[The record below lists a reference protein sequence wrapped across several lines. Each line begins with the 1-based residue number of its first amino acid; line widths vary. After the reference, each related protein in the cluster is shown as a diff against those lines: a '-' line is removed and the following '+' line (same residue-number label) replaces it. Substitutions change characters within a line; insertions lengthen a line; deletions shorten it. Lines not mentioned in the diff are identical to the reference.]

1 MRKKDDPGGSIQS
14 AAERDDRDLSEAE
27 RERKQWTEM
36 KRWKEFRFEYL
47 RTAAVFLLLCAMA
60 CTLIWALPAQVHADY
75 TEPYMKR
82 MEELGL
88 LQGDADGDLR
98 PGDPITRAEFVTI
111 INRAFGYRSAGGH
124 PFRDVPGTAW
134 YAEDVD
140 IGYTEGYITGTS
152 PTAFSPNLSITRE
165 EAAFILAKNLM
176 MEPAVGENT
185 SFADGRSIST
195 WSRGMV
201 SAAAENNLISGYPD
215 GTFRPQ
221 KSITR
226 GEAAVI
232 LLNAVGTPV
241 SRPGTTTLGDVWG
254 NVTITSS
261 GVTLKD
267 TVVAG
272 NLYVTAGVELG
283 DVVLENVKVL
293 GEIVVSG
300 GGVSEAGEDSVILR
314 NVDAP
319 KLVVDNIKNQQVSLR
334 VEGDGLIQQASVR
347 TDAFLADNTP
357 AGHGIGEIELNGE
370 NGLELKLAG
379 NIKNVVNRTP
389 ESALSISS
397 GRVDT
402 ITVDEKAVDS
412 TLEIS
417 SGAEADH
424 VNLDVG
430 TTVTGDGDIGDLVVN
445 APGSN
450 VSMLPDQIVI
460 RPGDTANIDGENMDS
475 EAAAESSADPRLLS
489 GYPKITDLAP
499 SSATA
504 QFSGNKRG
512 TVYWAVT
519 SVTDGSVGTDELID
533 PPSYTTK
540 IVANGSAALSGAGE
554 RSTAKISKLV
564 SDGSYYLSAVL
575 VDARGDQSPL
585 KVLSF
590 TTPDNTV
597 PGFADG
603 YPYMSKV
610 TNVSAQVTVMAT
622 KSCRLYWA
630 LLPKGAQ
637 APTAQDFKANA
648 VTGNLGYGSR
658 DVTKNTAYS
667 FDVNNVALEELESY
681 DLYLWLTD
689 VEGGQ
694 SSRVEKLSF
703 TTVDRTPPKFNTN
716 ATVNKVER
724 TSVGLY
730 ANLNEAGTLYW
741 VVVEQGTEYPK
752 PLAGQSGPVD
762 LSSDTAKMQVS
773 AGMNALKSGKV
784 NMSQD
789 KDVSFNV
796 SGLDPEK
803 AYDLYYVAQD
813 KAGNYSA
820 RVQVITIHTLD
831 PSAPTVV
838 QEFTRYNGDES
849 GTPYPDT
856 DIRLV
861 FSEEVQDAAANVTLK
876 EYYDRVTAAKGETEK
891 EQARTAL
898 GNVLRNSIKLYVDTG
913 SGRPELVADGVDA
926 ADKTQG
932 GWVIDYRYAEITMEE
947 GKTVVIFRTADSEK
961 ESALNLQSGA
971 EYHFEIEA
979 NTISDTSDAKNIM
992 GKTKLDTFK
1001 TIFAVVNLSNP
1012 NESTLEGTITD
1023 YHDPGQEIQLMGD
1036 DKLVDISWLLAPATT
1051 ESVPDNVDWDM
1062 IIWSD
1067 TSIAFDLYRRTNLAE
1082 TPGKWERIGEEIE
1095 LTVPDGDDRRGVSLT
1110 RILQKG
1116 NNPQFQ
1122 QLNQLLEENQYEYA
1136 VHFTR
1141 VGTLG
1146 DRDTW
1151 SQRVTMGVTVVA
1163 GSTSDL
1169 GSLANGRL
1177 DSSALEEALA
1187 EGVTNIGQ
1195 PDDFALR
1202 KQFSDQ
1208 TPPIFVDNR
1217 PNFETGDSSVKMYLM
1232 LDRPGTI
1239 YYMVAP
1245 YGTVTTEGEE
1255 RDGSKKYHFSTDK
1268 TDYEAL
1274 PKNGENDP
1282 GSGGM
1287 EYPFNITAPTPLSII
1302 NAGNQANARIK
1313 HGSIQGGATE
1323 VEKIVQDLEVK
1334 TDYIAYFVIQGSSSQ
1349 VYSEVYAYRF
1359 STDDVTPAYITMRAV
1374 NPEVEFTTS
1383 QDATLYYSLFASNKL
1398 PPLFGQNL
1406 AENHLDPEYRDEV
1419 GTEITDL
1426 TLLEAIQKTING
1438 VTGESYFDRYASEET
1453 KEQVRQAITSQTSSE
1468 ALDKGSIPNMAQKEP
1483 QAHDFTNAMDPESA
1497 TAYVCL
1503 ATAQNALGGKWTF
1516 KAVDG
1521 VRIPDEDAPV
1531 LLKVTTTVTK
1541 VNDAADPVR
1550 VSGTVTLQFSETI
1563 YHIND
1568 SGNPDTL
1575 RAIIQRDVDKQKEV
1589 GFLNLVNQSQ
1599 SNLKYS
1605 KESGNTTN
1613 TITLDFWDAPVGATF
1628 SFCNTGHL
1636 ADASANSRQNDSYTL
1651 ELQPTE
1657 GIGLITGGTTYR
1669 FVVTQGNYPGN

>member
-1 MRKKDDPGGSIQS
+1 
-14 AAERDDRDLSEAE
+14 
-27 RERKQWTEM
+27 M

-932 GWVIDYRYAEITMEE
+932 GWVIDYRYAEVTMEE
-947 GKTVVIFRTADSEK
+947 GKTVVIFRTVDSEK

-1023 YHDPGQEIQLMGD
+1023 YHDPGQEIQLTGD

>member
-1 MRKKDDPGGSIQS
+1 
-14 AAERDDRDLSEAE
+14 
-27 RERKQWTEM
+27 M

-499 SSATA
+499 TSATA

-932 GWVIDYRYAEITMEE
+932 GWVIDYRYAEVTMEE

-1023 YHDPGQEIQLMGD
+1023 YHDPGQEIQLTGD

-1195 PDDFALR
+1195 PDDFTLR

-1255 RDGSKKYHFSTDK
+1255 RDGSEKYHFSTDK

-1406 AENHLDPEYRDEV
+1406 AGNHLDPEYRDKV

-1575 RAIIQRDVDKQKEV
+1575 RAIIQRDVDKQKKV

-1657 GIGLITGGTTYR
+1657 GIGLITGGTTYH

>member
-1 MRKKDDPGGSIQS
+1 
-14 AAERDDRDLSEAE
+14 
-27 RERKQWTEM
+27 M

-417 SGAEADH
+417 SGAEVDH

-499 SSATA
+499 TSATA

-932 GWVIDYRYAEITMEE
+932 GWVIDYRYAEVTMEE

-1023 YHDPGQEIQLMGD
+1023 YHDPGQEIQLTGD

-1195 PDDFALR
+1195 PDDFTLR

-1245 YGTVTTEGEE
+1245 YGTVTTEGEK

-1406 AENHLDPEYRDEV
+1406 AGNHLDPEYRDKV

-1575 RAIIQRDVDKQKEV
+1575 RAIIQCDVDKQKEV

>member
-1 MRKKDDPGGSIQS
+1 
-14 AAERDDRDLSEAE
+14 
-27 RERKQWTEM
+27 M

-417 SGAEADH
+417 SGAEVDH

-499 SSATA
+499 TSATA

-932 GWVIDYRYAEITMEE
+932 GWVIDYRYAEVTMEE
-947 GKTVVIFRTADSEK
+947 GKTVVIFRTVDSEK

-1023 YHDPGQEIQLMGD
+1023 YHDPGQEIQLTGD

-1195 PDDFALR
+1195 PDDFTLR

-1245 YGTVTTEGEE
+1245 YGTVTTEGEK

-1398 PPLFGQNL
+1398 PPLFGQKL
-1406 AENHLDPEYRDEV
+1406 AGNHLDPEYRDEV
-1419 GTEITDL
+1419 EAEITDL

-1438 VTGESYFDRYASEET
+1438 VTGESCFDRYASEET

-1568 SGNPDTL
+1568 SGDPDTL
-1575 RAIIQRDVDKQKEV
+1575 RAIIQRDVDEQKEV
-1589 GFLNLVNQSQ
+1589 GFLNLVNESQ
-1599 SNLKYS
+1599 SNLQYS
-1605 KESGNTTN
+1605 KESGNPTN

>member
-1 MRKKDDPGGSIQS
+1 
-14 AAERDDRDLSEAE
+14 
-27 RERKQWTEM
+27 M

-932 GWVIDYRYAEITMEE
+932 GWVIDYRYAEVTMEE
-947 GKTVVIFRTADSEK
+947 GKTVVIFRTVDSEK

-1023 YHDPGQEIQLMGD
+1023 YHDPGQEIQLTGD

-1195 PDDFALR
+1195 PDDFTLR

-1657 GIGLITGGTTYR
+1657 GIGLITGGTTYH

>member
-1 MRKKDDPGGSIQS
+1 
-14 AAERDDRDLSEAE
+14 
-27 RERKQWTEM
+27 M

-932 GWVIDYRYAEITMEE
+932 GWVIDYRYAEVTMEE
-947 GKTVVIFRTADSEK
+947 GKTVVIFRTVDSEK

-1023 YHDPGQEIQLMGD
+1023 YHDPGQEIQLTGD

-1195 PDDFALR
+1195 PDDFTLR

-1550 VSGTVTLQFSETI
+1550 VFGTVTLQFSETI

>member
-1 MRKKDDPGGSIQS
+1 
-14 AAERDDRDLSEAE
+14 
-27 RERKQWTEM
+27 M

-1323 VEKIVQDLEVK
+1323 VEKIVPDLEVK

>member
-1 MRKKDDPGGSIQS
+1 
-14 AAERDDRDLSEAE
+14 
-27 RERKQWTEM
+27 M

-1023 YHDPGQEIQLMGD
+1023 YHDPGQEIQLTGD

-1195 PDDFALR
+1195 PDDFTLR

-1255 RDGSKKYHFSTDK
+1255 RDGSEKYHFSTDK

-1349 VYSEVYAYRF
+1349 VYSEVYAYQF

-1568 SGNPDTL
+1568 SGDPDTL
-1575 RAIIQRDVDKQKEV
+1575 RAIIPRAVDKQKKV
-1589 GFLNLVNQSQ
+1589 GFLDLVNESQ
-1599 SNLKYS
+1599 SNLQYS

>member
-1 MRKKDDPGGSIQS
+1 
-14 AAERDDRDLSEAE
+14 
-27 RERKQWTEM
+27 M

-75 TEPYMKR
+75 TEPYMKK

-475 EAAAESSADPRLLS
+475 EAAAESSANPRLLS

-932 GWVIDYRYAEITMEE
+932 GWVIDYRYAEVTMEE

-1023 YHDPGQEIQLMGD
+1023 YHDPGQEIQLTGD

-1195 PDDFALR
+1195 PDDFTLR

-1406 AENHLDPEYRDEV
+1406 AGNHLDPEYRDKV

>member
-1 MRKKDDPGGSIQS
+1 
-14 AAERDDRDLSEAE
+14 
-27 RERKQWTEM
+27 
-36 KRWKEFRFEYL
+36 
-47 RTAAVFLLLCAMA
+47 
-60 CTLIWALPAQVHADY
+60 
-75 TEPYMKR
+75 
-82 MEELGL
+82 
-88 LQGDADGDLR
+88 
-98 PGDPITRAEFVTI
+98 
-111 INRAFGYRSAGGH
+111 
-124 PFRDVPGTAW
+124 
-134 YAEDVD
+134 
-140 IGYTEGYITGTS
+140 
-152 PTAFSPNLSITRE
+152 
-165 EAAFILAKNLM
+165 
-176 MEPAVGENT
+176 
-185 SFADGRSIST
+185 
-195 WSRGMV
+195 MV

-703 TTVDRTPPKFNTN
+703 TTVARTPPKFNTN

-1334 TDYIAYFVIQGSSSQ
+1334 TDYIAYFVIQGSS
-1349 VYSEVYAYRF
+1349 EVYAYRF

>member
-1 MRKKDDPGGSIQS
+1 
-14 AAERDDRDLSEAE
+14 
-27 RERKQWTEM
+27 M

-389 ESALSISS
+389 ESALSISL

-402 ITVDEKAVDS
+402 ITGDEKAVDS
-412 TLEIS
+412 TREIS
-417 SGAEADH
+417 SGAEVDH

-499 SSATA
+499 TSATA

-932 GWVIDYRYAEITMEE
+932 GWVIDYRYAEVTMEE

-1023 YHDPGQEIQLMGD
+1023 YHDPGQEIQLTGD

-1195 PDDFALR
+1195 PDDFTLR

-1245 YGTVTTEGEE
+1245 YGTVTTEGEK

-1406 AENHLDPEYRDEV
+1406 ARNHLDPEYRDEV

-1657 GIGLITGGTTYR
+1657 GIGLITGGTTYH

>member
-1 MRKKDDPGGSIQS
+1 
-14 AAERDDRDLSEAE
+14 
-27 RERKQWTEM
+27 M

-1575 RAIIQRDVDKQKEV
+1575 RAIIQRDVDIQKEV

>member
-1 MRKKDDPGGSIQS
+1 
-14 AAERDDRDLSEAE
+14 
-27 RERKQWTEM
+27 M

-347 TDAFLADNTP
+347 TDAFLADNTT

-499 SSATA
+499 TSATA

-932 GWVIDYRYAEITMEE
+932 GWVIDYRYAEVTMEE

-1023 YHDPGQEIQLMGD
+1023 YHDPGQEIQLTGD

-1195 PDDFALR
+1195 PDDFTLR

-1245 YGTVTTEGEE
+1245 YGTVTTEGEK

-1398 PPLFGQNL
+1398 PPLFGQKL
-1406 AENHLDPEYRDEV
+1406 AGNHLDPEYRDEV
-1419 GTEITDL
+1419 EAEITDL

-1438 VTGESYFDRYASEET
+1438 VTGESCFDRYASEET

-1568 SGNPDTL
+1568 SGDPDTL
-1575 RAIIQRDVDKQKEV
+1575 RAIIQRDVDEQKEV
-1589 GFLNLVNQSQ
+1589 GFLNLVNESQ
-1599 SNLKYS
+1599 SNLQYS
-1605 KESGNTTN
+1605 KESGNPTN

>member
-1 MRKKDDPGGSIQS
+1 
-14 AAERDDRDLSEAE
+14 
-27 RERKQWTEM
+27 M

-499 SSATA
+499 TSATA

-932 GWVIDYRYAEITMEE
+932 GWVIDYRYAEVTMEE

-1023 YHDPGQEIQLMGD
+1023 YHDPGQEIQLTGD

-1195 PDDFALR
+1195 PDDFTLR

-1398 PPLFGQNL
+1398 PPLFGQKL
-1406 AENHLDPEYRDEV
+1406 AGNHLDPEYRDEV
-1419 GTEITDL
+1419 EAEITDL

-1438 VTGESYFDRYASEET
+1438 VTGESCFDRYASEET

-1568 SGNPDTL
+1568 SGDPDTL
-1575 RAIIQRDVDKQKEV
+1575 RAIIQRDVDEQKEV
-1589 GFLNLVNQSQ
+1589 GFLNLVNESQ
-1599 SNLKYS
+1599 SNLQYS
-1605 KESGNTTN
+1605 KESGNPTN

>member
-1 MRKKDDPGGSIQS
+1 
-14 AAERDDRDLSEAE
+14 
-27 RERKQWTEM
+27 M

-512 TVYWAVT
+512 TVSWAVT

-932 GWVIDYRYAEITMEE
+932 GWVIDYRYAEVTMEE

-1023 YHDPGQEIQLMGD
+1023 YHDPGQEIQLTGD

-1195 PDDFALR
+1195 PDDFTLR

-1255 RDGSKKYHFSTDK
+1255 RDGSEKYHFSTDK

-1406 AENHLDPEYRDEV
+1406 AGNHLDPEYRDKV

-1438 VTGESYFDRYASEET
+1438 VTGESCFDRYASEET

-1568 SGNPDTL
+1568 SGDPDTL
-1575 RAIIQRDVDKQKEV
+1575 RAIIQRAVDKQKEV
-1589 GFLNLVNQSQ
+1589 GFLDLVNESQ
-1599 SNLKYS
+1599 SNLQYS
-1605 KESGNTTN
+1605 KESGNPTN

>member
-1 MRKKDDPGGSIQS
+1 
-14 AAERDDRDLSEAE
+14 
-27 RERKQWTEM
+27 M

-111 INRAFGYRSAGGH
+111 INRAFGSRSAGGH

-499 SSATA
+499 TSATA

-932 GWVIDYRYAEITMEE
+932 GWVIDYRYAEVTMEE

-1023 YHDPGQEIQLMGD
+1023 YHDPGQEIQLTGD

-1195 PDDFALR
+1195 PDDFTLR

-1255 RDGSKKYHFSTDK
+1255 RDGSEKYHFSTDK

-1406 AENHLDPEYRDEV
+1406 AGNHLDPEYRDKV

-1657 GIGLITGGTTYR
+1657 GIGLITGGTTYH

>member
-1 MRKKDDPGGSIQS
+1 
-14 AAERDDRDLSEAE
+14 
-27 RERKQWTEM
+27 M

-932 GWVIDYRYAEITMEE
+932 GWVIDYRYAEVTMEE

-1023 YHDPGQEIQLMGD
+1023 YHDPGQEIQLTGD

-1195 PDDFALR
+1195 PDDFTLR

-1398 PPLFGQNL
+1398 PPLFGQKL
-1406 AENHLDPEYRDEV
+1406 AGNHLDPEYRDKV

-1568 SGNPDTL
+1568 SGDPDTL

-1605 KESGNTTN
+1605 KESGNPTN

>member
-1 MRKKDDPGGSIQS
+1 
-14 AAERDDRDLSEAE
+14 
-27 RERKQWTEM
+27 M

-417 SGAEADH
+417 SGAEVDH

-499 SSATA
+499 TSATA

-932 GWVIDYRYAEITMEE
+932 GWVIDYRYAEVTMEE

-1023 YHDPGQEIQLMGD
+1023 YHDPGQEIQLTGD

-1195 PDDFALR
+1195 PDDFTLR

-1245 YGTVTTEGEE
+1245 YGTVTTEGEK

-1406 AENHLDPEYRDEV
+1406 ARNHLAPEYRDEV

-1483 QAHDFTNAMDPESA
+1483 QAHDFTNTMDPESA

-1657 GIGLITGGTTYR
+1657 GIGLITGGTTYH

>member
-1 MRKKDDPGGSIQS
+1 
-14 AAERDDRDLSEAE
+14 
-27 RERKQWTEM
+27 M

-499 SSATA
+499 TSATA

-932 GWVIDYRYAEITMEE
+932 GWVIDYRYAEVTMEE

-1023 YHDPGQEIQLMGD
+1023 YHDPGQEIQLTGD

-1116 NNPQFQ
+1116 NNPPVP

-1136 VHFTR
+1136 VPFTR

-1195 PDDFALR
+1195 PDDFTLR

-1245 YGTVTTEGEE
+1245 YGTVTTEGEK

-1398 PPLFGQNL
+1398 PPLFGQKL
-1406 AENHLDPEYRDEV
+1406 AGNHLDPEYRDEV
-1419 GTEITDL
+1419 EAEITDL

-1438 VTGESYFDRYASEET
+1438 VTGESCFDRYASEET

-1568 SGNPDTL
+1568 SGDPDTL
-1575 RAIIQRDVDKQKEV
+1575 RAIIQRDVDEQKEV
-1589 GFLNLVNQSQ
+1589 GFLNLVNESQ
-1599 SNLKYS
+1599 SNLQYS
-1605 KESGNTTN
+1605 KESGNPTN

>member
-1 MRKKDDPGGSIQS
+1 
-14 AAERDDRDLSEAE
+14 
-27 RERKQWTEM
+27 M

-417 SGAEADH
+417 SGAEVDH

-499 SSATA
+499 TSATA

-932 GWVIDYRYAEITMEE
+932 GWVIDYRYAEVTMEE

-1023 YHDPGQEIQLMGD
+1023 YHDPGQEIQLTGD

-1141 VGTLG
+1141 GGTLG

-1195 PDDFALR
+1195 PDDFTLR

-1245 YGTVTTEGEE
+1245 YGTVTTEGEK

-1406 AENHLDPEYRDEV
+1406 ARNHLDPEYRDEV

-1575 RAIIQRDVDKQKEV
+1575 RAIIQHDVDKQKEV

-1657 GIGLITGGTTYR
+1657 GIGLITGGTTYH

>member
-1 MRKKDDPGGSIQS
+1 
-14 AAERDDRDLSEAE
+14 
-27 RERKQWTEM
+27 M

-499 SSATA
+499 TSATA

-932 GWVIDYRYAEITMEE
+932 GWVIDYRYAEVTMEE

-1023 YHDPGQEIQLMGD
+1023 YHDPGQEIQLTGD

-1195 PDDFALR
+1195 PDDFTLR

-1255 RDGSKKYHFSTDK
+1255 RDGSEKYHFSTDK

-1406 AENHLDPEYRDEV
+1406 AGNHLDPEYRDKV

-1575 RAIIQRDVDKQKEV
+1575 RAIIQRDMDKQKEV

-1657 GIGLITGGTTYR
+1657 GIGLITGGTTYH

>member
-1 MRKKDDPGGSIQS
+1 
-14 AAERDDRDLSEAE
+14 
-27 RERKQWTEM
+27 M

-499 SSATA
+499 TSATA

-932 GWVIDYRYAEITMEE
+932 GWVIDYRYAEVTMEE

-1023 YHDPGQEIQLMGD
+1023 YHDPGQEIQLTGD

-1195 PDDFALR
+1195 PDDFTLR

-1255 RDGSKKYHFSTDK
+1255 RDGSEKYHFSTDK

-1406 AENHLDPEYRDEV
+1406 AGNHLDPEYRDKV

-1599 SNLKYS
+1599 SNLQYS

-1657 GIGLITGGTTYR
+1657 GIGLITGGTTYH

>member
-1 MRKKDDPGGSIQS
+1 
-14 AAERDDRDLSEAE
+14 
-27 RERKQWTEM
+27 M

-417 SGAEADH
+417 SGAEVDH

>member
-1 MRKKDDPGGSIQS
+1 
-14 AAERDDRDLSEAE
+14 
-27 RERKQWTEM
+27 M

-499 SSATA
+499 TSATA

-932 GWVIDYRYAEITMEE
+932 GWVIDYRYAEVTMEE

-1023 YHDPGQEIQLMGD
+1023 YHDPGQEIQLTGD

-1195 PDDFALR
+1195 PDDFTLR

-1245 YGTVTTEGEE
+1245 YGTVTTEGEK

-1398 PPLFGQNL
+1398 PPLFGQKL
-1406 AENHLDPEYRDEV
+1406 AGNHLDPEYRDEV
-1419 GTEITDL
+1419 EAEITDL

-1438 VTGESYFDRYASEET
+1438 VTGESCFDRYASEET

-1568 SGNPDTL
+1568 SGDPDTL
-1575 RAIIQRDVDKQKEV
+1575 RAIIQRDVDEQKEV

>member
-1 MRKKDDPGGSIQS
+1 
-14 AAERDDRDLSEAE
+14 
-27 RERKQWTEM
+27 M

-499 SSATA
+499 TSATA

-932 GWVIDYRYAEITMEE
+932 GWVIDYRYAEVTMEE

-1195 PDDFALR
+1195 PDDFTLR

>member
-1 MRKKDDPGGSIQS
+1 
-14 AAERDDRDLSEAE
+14 
-27 RERKQWTEM
+27 M

-499 SSATA
+499 TSATA

-932 GWVIDYRYAEITMEE
+932 GWVIDYRYAEVTMEE
-947 GKTVVIFRTADSEK
+947 GKTVVIFRTVDSEK

-1023 YHDPGQEIQLMGD
+1023 YHDPGQEIQLTGD

-1195 PDDFALR
+1195 PDDFTLR

-1406 AENHLDPEYRDEV
+1406 AGNHLDPEYRDKV

>member
-1 MRKKDDPGGSIQS
+1 
-14 AAERDDRDLSEAE
+14 
-27 RERKQWTEM
+27 M

-417 SGAEADH
+417 SGAEVDH

-499 SSATA
+499 TSATA

-932 GWVIDYRYAEITMEE
+932 GWVIDYRYAEVTMEE

-1023 YHDPGQEIQLMGD
+1023 YHDPGQEIQLTGD

-1195 PDDFALR
+1195 PDDFTLR

-1245 YGTVTTEGEE
+1245 YGTVTTEGDK
-1255 RDGSKKYHFSTDK
+1255 RDRSKKYHFSTDK

-1406 AENHLDPEYRDEV
+1406 ARNHLDPEYRDEV

-1657 GIGLITGGTTYR
+1657 GIGLITGGTTYH

>member
-1 MRKKDDPGGSIQS
+1 
-14 AAERDDRDLSEAE
+14 
-27 RERKQWTEM
+27 M

-499 SSATA
+499 TSATA

-932 GWVIDYRYAEITMEE
+932 GWVIDYRYAEVTMEE

-1023 YHDPGQEIQLMGD
+1023 YHDPGQEIQLTGD

-1195 PDDFALR
+1195 PDDFTLR

-1245 YGTVTTEGEE
+1245 YGTVTTEGEK

-1657 GIGLITGGTTYR
+1657 GIGLITGGTTYH

>member
-1 MRKKDDPGGSIQS
+1 
-14 AAERDDRDLSEAE
+14 
-27 RERKQWTEM
+27 M

-499 SSATA
+499 TSATA

-932 GWVIDYRYAEITMEE
+932 GWVIDYRYAEVTMEE

-1023 YHDPGQEIQLMGD
+1023 YHDPGQEIQLTGD

-1195 PDDFALR
+1195 PDDFTLR

-1255 RDGSKKYHFSTDK
+1255 RDGSKKDHFSTDK

-1657 GIGLITGGTTYR
+1657 GIGLITGGTTYH

>member
-1 MRKKDDPGGSIQS
+1 
-14 AAERDDRDLSEAE
+14 
-27 RERKQWTEM
+27 M

-417 SGAEADH
+417 SGAEVDH

-499 SSATA
+499 TSATA

-637 APTAQDFKANA
+637 APTAQGFKANA

-932 GWVIDYRYAEITMEE
+932 GWVIDYRYAEVTMEE

-1023 YHDPGQEIQLMGD
+1023 YHDPGQEIQLTGD

-1195 PDDFALR
+1195 PDDFTLR

-1245 YGTVTTEGEE
+1245 YGTVTTEGEK

-1406 AENHLDPEYRDEV
+1406 AGNHLDPEYRDKV

-1657 GIGLITGGTTYR
+1657 GIGLITGGTTYH

>member
-1 MRKKDDPGGSIQS
+1 
-14 AAERDDRDLSEAE
+14 
-27 RERKQWTEM
+27 M

-389 ESALSISS
+389 ESALSIFS

-796 SGLDPEK
+796 SGLNPGK

-932 GWVIDYRYAEITMEE
+932 GWVIDYRYAEVTMEE

-1023 YHDPGQEIQLMGD
+1023 YHDPGQEIQLTGD

-1195 PDDFALR
+1195 PDDFTLR

-1406 AENHLDPEYRDEV
+1406 AGNHLDPEYRDKV

-1568 SGNPDTL
+1568 SGDPDTL
-1575 RAIIQRDVDKQKEV
+1575 RAIIQRDVDEQKEV
-1589 GFLNLVNQSQ
+1589 GFLNLVNESQ
-1599 SNLKYS
+1599 SNLQYS
-1605 KESGNTTN
+1605 KESGNPTN

>member
-1 MRKKDDPGGSIQS
+1 
-14 AAERDDRDLSEAE
+14 
-27 RERKQWTEM
+27 M

-499 SSATA
+499 TSATA

-932 GWVIDYRYAEITMEE
+932 GWVIDYRYAEVTMEE

-1023 YHDPGQEIQLMGD
+1023 YHDPGQEIQLTGD

-1195 PDDFALR
+1195 PDDFTLR

-1245 YGTVTTEGEE
+1245 YGTVTTEGEK

-1406 AENHLDPEYRDEV
+1406 AGNHLDPEYRDEV
-1419 GTEITDL
+1419 EAEITDL

-1438 VTGESYFDRYASEET
+1438 VTGESCFDRYASEET

-1568 SGNPDTL
+1568 SGDPDTL
-1575 RAIIQRDVDKQKEV
+1575 RAIIQRDVDEQKEV
-1589 GFLNLVNQSQ
+1589 GFLNLVNESQ
-1599 SNLKYS
+1599 SNLQYS
-1605 KESGNTTN
+1605 KESGNPTN

>member
-1 MRKKDDPGGSIQS
+1 
-14 AAERDDRDLSEAE
+14 
-27 RERKQWTEM
+27 M

-932 GWVIDYRYAEITMEE
+932 GWVIDYRYAEVTMEE
-947 GKTVVIFRTADSEK
+947 GKTVVIFRTVDSEK

-1023 YHDPGQEIQLMGD
+1023 YHDPGQEIQLTGD

-1195 PDDFALR
+1195 PDDFTLR

-1349 VYSEVYAYRF
+1349 VYSEVYDYRF

>member
-1 MRKKDDPGGSIQS
+1 
-14 AAERDDRDLSEAE
+14 
-27 RERKQWTEM
+27 M

-813 KAGNYSA
+813 KAGNCSA

-932 GWVIDYRYAEITMEE
+932 GWVIDYRYAEVTMEE
-947 GKTVVIFRTADSEK
+947 GKTVVIFRTVDSEK

-1023 YHDPGQEIQLMGD
+1023 YHDPGQEIQLTGD

-1195 PDDFALR
+1195 PDDFTLR

>member
-1 MRKKDDPGGSIQS
+1 
-14 AAERDDRDLSEAE
+14 
-27 RERKQWTEM
+27 M

-932 GWVIDYRYAEITMEE
+932 GWVIDYRYAEVTMEE
-947 GKTVVIFRTADSEK
+947 GKTVVIFRTVDSEK

-1023 YHDPGQEIQLMGD
+1023 YHDPGQEIQLTGD

-1195 PDDFALR
+1195 PDDFTLR

-1575 RAIIQRDVDKQKEV
+1575 RAIIQRDMDKQKEV

>member
-1 MRKKDDPGGSIQS
+1 
-14 AAERDDRDLSEAE
+14 
-27 RERKQWTEM
+27 M

-932 GWVIDYRYAEITMEE
+932 GWVIDYRYAEVTMEE

-1023 YHDPGQEIQLMGD
+1023 YHDPGQEIQLTGD

-1095 LTVPDGDDRRGVSLT
+1095 LTVPDGDARRGVSLT

-1195 PDDFALR
+1195 PDDFTLR

-1255 RDGSKKYHFSTDK
+1255 RDGSEKYHFSTDK

-1349 VYSEVYAYRF
+1349 VYSEVYAYQF

-1406 AENHLDPEYRDEV
+1406 AGNHLDPEYRDKV

-1568 SGNPDTL
+1568 SGDPDTL
-1575 RAIIQRDVDKQKEV
+1575 RPVTQRDVDRPKEV
-1589 GFLNLVNQSQ
+1589 GFLRLVNQSQ

>member
-1 MRKKDDPGGSIQS
+1 
-14 AAERDDRDLSEAE
+14 
-27 RERKQWTEM
+27 M

-499 SSATA
+499 TSATA

-932 GWVIDYRYAEITMEE
+932 GWVIDYRYAEVTMEE

-1023 YHDPGQEIQLMGD
+1023 YHDPGQEIQLTGD

-1195 PDDFALR
+1195 PDDFTLR

-1245 YGTVTTEGEE
+1245 YGTVTTEGEK

-1575 RAIIQRDVDKQKEV
+1575 RAIIQHDVDKQKEV

>member
-1 MRKKDDPGGSIQS
+1 
-14 AAERDDRDLSEAE
+14 
-27 RERKQWTEM
+27 M

-499 SSATA
+499 TSATA

-932 GWVIDYRYAEITMEE
+932 GWVIDYRYAEVTMEE

-1023 YHDPGQEIQLMGD
+1023 YHDPGQEIQLTGD

-1195 PDDFALR
+1195 PDDFTLR

-1245 YGTVTTEGEE
+1245 YGTVTTEGEK

-1406 AENHLDPEYRDEV
+1406 ARNHLDPEYRDEV
-1419 GTEITDL
+1419 EAEITDL

-1438 VTGESYFDRYASEET
+1438 VTGESCFDRYASEET

-1568 SGNPDTL
+1568 SGDPDTL

>member
-1 MRKKDDPGGSIQS
+1 
-14 AAERDDRDLSEAE
+14 
-27 RERKQWTEM
+27 M

-590 TTPDNTV
+590 TTPDNTM

-724 TSVGLY
+724 TTVGLY

-932 GWVIDYRYAEITMEE
+932 GWVIDYRYAEVTMEE

-1023 YHDPGQEIQLMGD
+1023 YHDPGQEIQLTGD

-1195 PDDFALR
+1195 PDDFTLR

-1255 RDGSKKYHFSTDK
+1255 RDDSKKYHFSTDK

-1406 AENHLDPEYRDEV
+1406 AGNHLDPEYRDKV

>member
-1 MRKKDDPGGSIQS
+1 
-14 AAERDDRDLSEAE
+14 
-27 RERKQWTEM
+27 M

-417 SGAEADH
+417 SGAEVDH

-499 SSATA
+499 TSATA

-590 TTPDNTV
+590 TTPDNTM

-932 GWVIDYRYAEITMEE
+932 GWVIDYRYAEVTMEE

-1023 YHDPGQEIQLMGD
+1023 YHDPGQEIQLTGD

-1195 PDDFALR
+1195 PDDFTLR

-1255 RDGSKKYHFSTDK
+1255 RDGSEKYHFSTDK

-1323 VEKIVQDLEVK
+1323 VEKIVQDLEAK

-1349 VYSEVYAYRF
+1349 VYSEVYAYQF

-1406 AENHLDPEYRDEV
+1406 AGNHLDPEYRDEV

-1657 GIGLITGGTTYR
+1657 GIGLITGGTTYH